1 MIAHHPVTGKEIR
14 VLQSEVSLWKEA
26 KTLAWVEE
34 DGKQPPWDTVSTGQL
49 AGGVWPHFVIA
60 SSAAAA
66 VASAAHVKVVFVK
79 GKRIESIPN
88 CMSLLDMAE
97 AYPHLG
103 PVWDGTCE
111 DAVVL
116 IAGLLRYR
124 RVAGAWSSRAESL
137 GLVQE
142 KSGACR
148 LWWVTQFYRPTSAA
162 REREVV
168 TCLRR
173 NAASSLIDRVVLLN
187 EKTESLPQGLGEK
200 VSEEVIGA
208 RLTYK
213 AVLEWISGVP
223 DDVIVAF
230 ANADIC
236 IDDASWRDL
245 WSVKLDG
252 KFLALLRYDVPASG
266 AVEEATLFG
275 PRADSQDT
283 WVVRAADVKAAGAAA
298 WSAFDFP
305 FGKMGCDN
313 AVALEMFR
321 AKFLVVN
328 PALSLKT
335 WHFHA
340 SGLRTYV
347 RNDVIEKPVFLYLSP
362 TGFHDLQPVKKWSEL
377 AAGELATAGGKAAL
391 RLRSCFGTAGGLVFD
406 RRRILM
412 GPAKEAEAEWAAME
426 LHALTPALE
435 CKKGLVAPWPGGA
448 EESRE
453 VYVLRYLARIL
464 RLRSEAG
471 WEDAEF
477 LCPEGT
483 SEAGSH
489 RGAETLAAFK
499 WIVGGMAVT
508 KMPVMKYDSDVQTWY
523 REALVYPT
531 VDGDALCA
539 EDVAALR
546 QSVRGW
552 TSGAAAKRRLVI
564 VEGGALTAGLA
575 DELEESLEATWDV
588 RRVYTGR
595 SSADRMRDMMIG
607 AWGVVCAAGLE
618 TTGWNW
624 LLPCGGHVFELA
636 VGTAK
641 KPEGAV
647 LSVCA
652 ELNHIEVRVQ
662 AGKSPV
668 SDIIREV
675 AGTGAAGSG
684 LPVIWMPRKDLE
696 GYFGHPGDSFREMVR
711 LWGERG
717 WIQVREHATATMV
730 WWGAVGADGVLLYDR
745 PNHDW
750 RLAAP
755 AIEQVW
761 KKGLFGNPRPGAGAA
776 AAAKAWSFWPRRPEL
791 VEAIVAA
798 GIGGWDART
807 RGLVFY
813 GKIENKVQERRR
825 TAADWSG
832 ACSGAAA
839 TLKNEVAGTAASH
852 LRSASLANEW
862 VSEAATLKNEWVL
875 VRGDQ
880 PYPFTQRE
888 YLERLS
894 TARFGLCLAGYGLK
908 CHREVECMAMGCV
921 PLVAPEV
928 DMESYAVP
936 PREGVEYLR
945 VANPAAAA
953 AATASIDQATWER
966 MSAAGQAWWR
976 ANASCEGM
984 FALTKKLVEE

>member
-1 MIAHHPVTGKEIR
+1 MLAHHPVTGKEIR

-34 DGKQPPWDTVSTGQL
+34 DGKQLPWDTVSTGQL

-60 SSAAAA
+60 SSVAAAA
-66 VASAAHVKVVFVK
+66 ASAAHVKVVFVK

-173 NAASSLIDRVVLLN
+173 NAASRLIDRVVLLN
-187 EKTESLPQGLGEK
+187 EKKESLPQGLGGK

-213 AVLEWISGVP
+213 AVLEWIGGVP

-266 AVEEATLFG
+266 SVEEATLFG

-283 WVVRAADVKAAGAAA
+283 WIVRAADVKAAGVAA

-362 TGFHDLQPVKKWSEL
+362 TGFHDLQPIKKWSEL

-391 RLRSCFGTAGGLVFD
+391 QLRSCFGTAGGLVFD

-435 CKKGLVAPWPGGA
+435 CKKGLVVPWPGGA

-483 SEAGSH
+483 GETGSH

-499 WIVGGMAVT
+499 WTASGMALT
-508 KMPVMKYDSDVQTWY
+508 TMPVMKYDSDVQTWY

-552 TSGAAAKRRLVI
+552 TRAAAGSAAAAKRRLVI

-575 DELEESLEATWDV
+575 DELEETLETAWDV

-607 AWGVVCAAGLE
+607 AWGVICAAGLE

-641 KPEGAV
+641 KPEGGV
-647 LSVCA
+647 LSVCG
-652 ELNHIEVRVQ
+652 ELNHIEVRIQ

-668 SDIIREV
+668 SEIIREV
-675 AGTGAAGSG
+675 AGAAAAGSG
-684 LPVIWMPRKDLE
+684 LPVIWMPRKDLD

-717 WIQVREHATATMV
+717 WVQVREHATATMV
-730 WWGAVGADGVLLYDR
+730 WWGSVGADGVLLYDR

-761 KKGLFGNPRPGAGAA
+761 KRGLFGNPRPSASAAAA
-776 AAAKAWSFWPRRPEL
+776 AAAKPWSFWPRRPEF

-798 GIGGWDART
+798 GVGGWSART

-825 TAADWSG
+825 TATDWSS
-832 ACSGAAA
+832 ACSEWVSEAA

-862 VSEAATLKNEWVL
+862 VL

-888 YLERLS
+888 YLERLA
-894 TARFGLCLAGYGLK
+894 TAKFGLCLAGYGLK

-953 AATASIDQATWER
+953 AVAASMDQATWER

>member
-1 MIAHHPVTGKEIR
+1 MLAHHPVTGKEIR
-14 VLQSEVSLWKEA
+14 VLQTDVSLWKEA
-26 KTLAWVEE
+26 KTLAWVAAG
-34 DGKQPPWDTVSTGQL
+34 GKRPPWDTVSSGCL
-49 AGGVWPHFVIA
+49 ADGSWPDFVIA
-60 SSAAAA
+60 EDGEAAAA
-66 VASAAHVKVVFVK
+66 AAEHVKVVFVK
-79 GKRIESIPN
+79 GRRIEGIRN

-103 PVWDGTCE
+103 QVWDGTLA

-124 RVAGAWSSRAESL
+124 RLAGAWSGRGESL

-142 KSGACR
+142 RSGACK
-148 LWWVTQFYRPTSAA
+148 LWWVTQYYRPASAA
-162 REREVV
+162 REREIT

-173 NAASSLIDRVVLLN
+173 NAASQLIDRVVLLD
-187 EKTESLPQGLGEK
+187 EKKETLPQGLGDK
-200 VSEEVIGA
+200 VVEQVIGA

-213 AVLEWISGVP
+213 AVLEWISSDAVP

-245 WSVKLDG
+245 WSVNLEG

-283 WVVRAADVKAAGAAA
+283 WIVRAADVKAGAGAGAG

-313 AVALEMFR
+313 AIALEMFR

-328 PALSLKT
+328 PAMSLKT

-377 AAGELATAGGKAAL
+377 AAGELATADGKPAL

-412 GPAKEAEAEWAAME
+412 GPSKEAVAEWSAME

-435 CKKGLVAPWPGGA
+435 CMKGLVTPWPGGA

-483 SEAGSH
+483 GEAGSH

-499 WIVGGMAVT
+499 WTAGGSALT
-508 KMPVMKYDSDVQTWY
+508 TMPVMKYDSDVQTWY

-552 TSGAAAKRRLVI
+552 TSGVGAGETKRRLII
-564 VEGGALTAGLA
+564 VEGGALTAKIA
-575 DELEESLEATWDV
+575 DDLEESLETTWDV

-595 SSADRMRDMMIG
+595 SSADRMRDMIIG

-624 LLPCGGHVFELA
+624 LLPCGSYVFELA

-647 LSVCA
+647 LSVCS

-668 SDIIREV
+668 SEIMREV
-675 AGTGAAGSG
+675 AGAGSGSG
-684 LPVIWMPRKDLE
+684 LPVIWMPRKELE

-717 WIQVREHATATMV
+717 WVQVREHATATMV
-730 WWGAVGADGVLLYDR
+730 WWGAVGAEGVLLYDR

-755 AIEQVW
+755 SVEQVW
-761 KKGLFGNPRPGAGAA
+761 KKGLFGNPRPSASAGA
-776 AAAKAWSFWPRRPEL
+776 KPWSFWPRRPEL

-832 ACSGAAA
+832 AAQ
-839 TLKNEVAGTAASH
+839 AGDS
-852 LRSASLANEW
+852 EW
-862 VSEAATLKNEWVL
+862 IL

-888 YLERLS
+888 YLERLA
-894 TARFGLCLAGYGLK
+894 TAKFGLCLAGYGLK

-928 DMESYAVP
+928 DMDSYAVP
-936 PREGVEYLR
+936 PREGIEYLR

-953 AATASIDQATWER
+953 AAAASMDRETWER
-966 MSAAGQAWWR
+966 MSFAGQAWWR

-984 FALTKKLVEE
+984 FALTKKLAEE

>member
-1 MIAHHPVTGKEIR
+1 
-14 VLQSEVSLWKEA
+14 
-26 KTLAWVEE
+26 
-34 DGKQPPWDTVSTGQL
+34 
-49 AGGVWPHFVIA
+49 
-60 SSAAAA
+60 
-66 VASAAHVKVVFVK
+66 
-79 GKRIESIPN
+79 
-88 CMSLLDMAE
+88 
-97 AYPHLG
+97 
-103 PVWDGTCE
+103 
-111 DAVVL
+111 
-116 IAGLLRYR
+116 
-124 RVAGAWSSRAESL
+124 
-137 GLVQE
+137 
-142 KSGACR
+142 
-148 LWWVTQFYRPTSAA
+148 
-162 REREVV
+162 
-168 TCLRR
+168 
-173 NAASSLIDRVVLLN
+173 
-187 EKTESLPQGLGEK
+187 
-200 VSEEVIGA
+200 
-208 RLTYK
+208 
-213 AVLEWISGVP
+213 
-223 DDVIVAF
+223 
-230 ANADIC
+230 
-236 IDDASWRDL
+236 
-245 WSVKLDG
+245 
-252 KFLALLRYDVPASG
+252 
-266 AVEEATLFG
+266 
-275 PRADSQDT
+275 
-283 WVVRAADVKAAGAAA
+283 
-298 WSAFDFP
+298 
-305 FGKMGCDN
+305 MGCDN
-313 AVALEMFR
+313 AIALEMFR

-328 PALSLKT
+328 PAMSLKT

-377 AAGELATAGGKAAL
+377 AAGELATADGKPAL

-412 GPAKEAEAEWAAME
+412 GPSKEAVAEWSAME

-435 CKKGLVAPWPGGA
+435 CKKGLVTPWPGGA

-483 SEAGSH
+483 GEAGSH

-499 WIVGGMAVT
+499 WTAGGSALT
-508 KMPVMKYDSDVQTWY
+508 TMPVMKYDSDVQTWY

-552 TSGAAAKRRLVI
+552 TSGVGAGETKRRLII
-564 VEGGALTAGLA
+564 VEGGALTAKIA
-575 DELEESLEATWDV
+575 DDLEESLETTWDV

-595 SSADRMRDMMIG
+595 SSADRMRDMIIG

-624 LLPCGGHVFELA
+624 LLPCGSYVFELA

-647 LSVCA
+647 LSVCS

-668 SDIIREV
+668 SEIMREV
-675 AGTGAAGSG
+675 AGAGSGSG
-684 LPVIWMPRKDLE
+684 LPVIWMPRKELE

-717 WIQVREHATATMV
+717 WVQVREHATATMV
-730 WWGAVGADGVLLYDR
+730 WWGAVGAEGVLLYDR

-755 AIEQVW
+755 SVEQVW
-761 KKGLFGNPRPGAGAA
+761 KKGLFGNPRPSASAGA
-776 AAAKAWSFWPRRPEL
+776 KPWSFWPRRPEL

-832 ACSGAAA
+832 AAQ
-839 TLKNEVAGTAASH
+839 AGDS
-852 LRSASLANEW
+852 EW
-862 VSEAATLKNEWVL
+862 IL

-888 YLERLS
+888 YLERLA
-894 TARFGLCLAGYGLK
+894 TAKFGLCLAGYGLK

-928 DMESYAVP
+928 DMDSYAVP
-936 PREGVEYLR
+936 PREGIEYLR

-953 AATASIDQATWER
+953 AAAASMDRETWER
-966 MSAAGQAWWR
+966 MSFAGQAWWR

-984 FALTKKLVEE
+984 FALTKKLAEE